1 MTPNRDPKPTWQFL
15 LLFCLKPGGR
25 NLTHVY
31 CLQGGKIEYSSCC
44 VHTHKLLE
52 TGLVMNYRI

>member
-1 MTPNRDPKPTWQFL
+1 MTPNREPKPTWQFL

-31 CLQGGKIEYSSCC
+31 CLHGGKIEY
-44 VHTHKLLE
+44 LLVARFSNA
-52 TGLVMNYRI
+52 LKFHY

>member
-25 NLTHVY
+25 NLMFIASRE
-31 CLQGGKIEYSSCC
+31 GKLNTVARFSNALK
-44 VHTHKLLE
+44 VH
-52 TGLVMNYRI
+52 Y